1 LGVVTWCESR
11 FARVALCVTIACLL
25 YLPRLGKAALWEPDE
40 GRYAEIAR
48 EMLVSGDYV
57 TPRDDWVRY
66 FEKPPLV
73 YWTTAAAIRL
83 LGRNENA
90 VRLPIALA
98 SIAQIALTEVLAES
112 MFGAAGG
119 VCAAICL
126 ALSPLFF
133 GFSRFLT
140 LDPIL
145 AMFVTA
151 ALASFYA
158 ATRKPTLSA
167 GRNWLYRA
175 ALFAALGTLT
185 KGPVALILSGATGL
199 VYLLIEGRGR
209 ELAQVPWLGCG
220 LIVAAVNL
228 PWFAAVSWRNPGF
241 LSFFFIHE
249 HLQRYAVSNE
259 HEWGPYFFVVVVA
272 VGLWPWICFIPIAI
286 REMFWPAP
294 DRPAVAAAHNPVG
307 ALEVPR
313 EDQAAGVNRDEVR
326 RSLRFVLIWFSV
338 VFVFFSIPRSKL
350 GSYILPGIPA
360 AAVLAGYG
368 VSRLPRIDPR
378 RVSRILATTAAIDV
392 IVAVAAIIAAPRIKE
407 LQAIPALRP
416 DLMMGVGAMVL
427 GAVAALVLWRRG
439 AGATSAL
446 ATLALGMVVA
456 LGTMV
461 KAREDADAL
470 NSYRNLASAIARELR
485 PGCVMASYRHHVQA
499 LPFYTGWREA
509 LVGYRGEL
517 APWGWSADAAAS
529 FIATDDAL
537 RTRWSSGSCVILVIN
552 RRDFSRLGPTLNPP
566 PRQIVVEGKK
576 LAITNLPGGT

>member
-1 LGVVTWCESR
+1 L
-11 FARVALCVTIACLL
+11 
-25 YLPRLGKAALWEPDE
+25 
-40 GRYAEIAR
+40 
-48 EMLVSGDYV
+48 
-57 TPRDDWVRY
+57 
-66 FEKPPLV
+66 
-73 YWTTAAAIRL
+73 
-83 LGRNENA
+83 
-90 VRLPIALA
+90 
-98 SIAQIALTEVLAES
+98 
-112 MFGAAGG
+112 
-119 VCAAICL
+119 
-126 ALSPLFF
+126 
-133 GFSRFLT
+133 
-140 LDPIL
+140 
-145 AMFVTA
+145 
-151 ALASFYA
+151 
-158 ATRKPTLSA
+158 
-167 GRNWLYRA
+167 
-175 ALFAALGTLT
+175 
-185 KGPVALILSGATGL
+185 
-199 VYLLIEGRGR
+199 
-209 ELAQVPWLGCG
+209 
-220 LIVAAVNL
+220 
-228 PWFAAVSWRNPGF
+228 
-241 LSFFFIHE
+241 
-249 HLQRYAVSNE
+249 
-259 HEWGPYFFVVVVA
+259 
-272 VGLWPWICFIPIAI
+272 
-286 REMFWPAP
+286 
-294 DRPAVAAAHNPVG
+294 
-307 ALEVPR
+307 
-313 EDQAAGVNRDEVR
+313 
-326 RSLRFVLIWFSV
+326 